1 MVELPNAGLLG
12 SLDAGR
18 YTMTRISILSPD
30 EMNDEQRAVIDAS
43 KANGR
48 PHGGPFWAYIRNP
61 KLMQNIQ
68 NLGACIADSALSAR
82 EQQIVT
88 LTVARFWGAKYP
100 WAVQYRNALKVGL
113 TQEEID
119 AINARGTLP
128 THDKREL
135 LAHRMVN
142 ELLADKGLSNATYA
156 AAEAIFSTEELVAL
170 VARIGSFSMTCCTAN
185 AFDITP
191 PDDAPG
197 RLKA

>member
-1 MVELPNAGLLG
+1 
-12 SLDAGR
+12 
-18 YTMTRISILSPD
+18 MTRIAILTPD

-48 PHGGPFWAYIRNP
+48 PHGGPFWAYVRNP

-68 NLGACIADSALSAR
+68 NLGASIADSTLSAR

-100 WAVQYRNALKVGL
+100 WAVQCRNALKIGL

-119 AINARGTLP
+119 AINARGALP
-128 THDKREL
+128 TNNQREL
-135 LAHRMVN
+135 LAQQIAN
-142 ELLADKGLSNATYA
+142 ELLADKGLSDATYA
-156 AAEAIFSTEELVAL
+156 SAEGAFSTEELVAL

-191 PDDAPG
+191 PDDAPA

>member
-1 MVELPNAGLLG
+1 
-12 SLDAGR
+12 
-18 YTMTRISILSPD
+18 MTRISILTPD

-43 KANGR
+43 KANGK

-61 KLMQNIQ
+61 KLMQSVHGTQ
-68 NLGACIADSALSAR
+68 ASIADSTLSAR

-100 WAVQYRNALKVGL
+100 WAVQCRNALKVGL

-119 AINARGTLP
+119 AINARRALP
-128 THDKREL
+128 TDDKREL
-135 LAHRMVN
+135 LAQRVAN
-142 ELLADKGLSNATYA
+142 ELLANKGLSDAIYA
-156 AAEAIFSTEELVAL
+156 SAEASFSTEELVAL
-170 VARIGSFSMTCCTAN
+170 VARVGAFSMTCCTAN

-191 PDDAPG
+191 PDDAPA

>member
-1 MVELPNAGLLG
+1 
-12 SLDAGR
+12 
-18 YTMTRISILSPD
+18 MTRISILSPA

-61 KLMQNIQ
+61 KLMQTIQ
-68 NLGACIADSALSAR
+68 NIGTCLADSTLTAR
-82 EQQIVT
+82 EQQFVI

-100 WAVQYRNALKVGL
+100 WAVQCRNALKVGL

-119 AINARGTLP
+119 AINARGPLP
-128 THDKREL
+128 TNNKREL
-135 LAHRMVN
+135 LAHQIAK
-142 ELLADKGLSNATYA
+142 ELLADKGLSDATYA
-156 AAEAIFSTEELVAL
+156 SAEAVFSTEELVAL

-191 PDDAPG
+191 PDDAPA